1 ASNPFQ
7 SNWNELNNKLVNIRK
22 YFSELEELD
31 VENINSYLYSYL
43 SSNRQNDSQG
53 RMIYILYVD
62 SPIDKDLEIR
72 KIKNFISFYV
82 EQSNQNIEIA
92 VKNFIY
98 LCKENSYIGNYFS
111 NSSPSYF
118 FPALY
123 LLRKKFSNIRE
134 NVTDFENNVVR
145 PIQAKLDEIETASSE
160 KYSEITKLTE
170 NKSNETRK
178 YFEEKVDE
186 LDRFQKKLN
195 DWQDSKEELL
205 DNLEETYKN
214 KLSLEAP
221 ETLWIE
227 RAEEYRE
234 LASRWTKALIISAIL
249 LIGTLS
255 LLVITL
261 HNYSQG
267 IIKEIPFISESFI
280 LVSAVSFF
288 IYIVRIIIKIVM
300 SNHHIAAEYRQKA
313 ALTRFYQA
321 LTYSGDSIDKE
332 ERLIIINALFGR
344 VETGLVKTDT
354 SNDSDAIIALLSK
367 SIK

>member
-1 ASNPFQ
+1 
-7 SNWNELNNKLVNIRK
+7 
-22 YFSELEELD
+22 
-31 VENINSYLYSYL
+31 
-43 SSNRQNDSQG
+43 
-53 RMIYILYVD
+53 
-62 SPIDKDLEIR
+62 
-72 KIKNFISFYV
+72 
-82 EQSNQNIEIA
+82 
-92 VKNFIY
+92 
-98 LCKENSYIGNYFS
+98 
-111 NSSPSYF
+111 
-118 FPALY
+118 
-123 LLRKKFSNIRE
+123 FSNIRE

-261 HNYSQG
+261 HNY
-267 IIKEIPFISESFI
+267 
-280 LVSAVSFF
+280 
-288 IYIVRIIIKIVM
+288 
-300 SNHHIAAEYRQKA
+300 
-313 ALTRFYQA
+313 
-321 LTYSGDSIDKE
+321 
-332 ERLIIINALFGR
+332 
-344 VETGLVKTDT
+344 
-354 SNDSDAIIALLSK
+354 
-367 SIK
+367 